1 MGADDNIRGETPFN
15 KQVENAR
22 ETYRALDRR
31 YNFIVSQRGCQV
43 DDVDIRC
50 LLTFSG
56 YELDRLEQPLVGN
69 PDSDDLRIIMEC
81 QNEGLARVKSG
92 LQLAKKALSKYDNKY
107 REPKPAEIGV

>member
-1 MGADDNIRGETPFN
+1 MRTDDDVKGETPFDREV
-15 KQVENAR
+15 KNAR
-22 ETYRALDRR
+22 ETYRVLDRR
-31 YNFIVSQRGCQV
+31 YSFIVSQRGCQV

-69 PDSDDLRIIMEC
+69 PDGNDLRIIMEC

-107 REPKPAEIGV
+107 REQKPVEIGV